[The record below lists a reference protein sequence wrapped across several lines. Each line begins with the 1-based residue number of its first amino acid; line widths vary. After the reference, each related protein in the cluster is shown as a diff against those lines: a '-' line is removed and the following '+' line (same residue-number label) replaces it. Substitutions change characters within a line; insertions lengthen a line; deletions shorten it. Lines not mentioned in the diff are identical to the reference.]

1 MKRTP
6 LRERVFPDYTRGE
19 ETFNMVS
26 HIVGAAIAI
35 AITVLCIIMGASHHN
50 AWAVVSGAIYGST
63 MVIMFTVSSIYHG
76 LHENMGK
83 QVMRVIDHCDIY
95 CLIAGTYTPF
105 LLVSLS
111 GRLGWMFFYIIW
123 GLTIIGIILN
133 AIDLRRFSKVS
144 AYINVAMGWL
154 IIFSFRSLVK
164 AVDRQ
169 GIILLLAGGIIYS
182 IGAILYGLGSKVR
195 YMHSVWHFFVLGGT
209 ICHFF
214 SIYLAVL

>member
-1 MKRTP
+1 MT
-6 LRERVFPDYTRGE
+6 RELVLPDYKLSE
-19 ETFNMVS
+19 ELISAIS
-26 HIVGAAIAI
+26 HGVGTGLSIAACVLCVIKAVHDSVGVVGITAAAVFGAAMIVLYCMSTLYHS
-35 AITVLCIIMGASHHN
+35 ITARKAKYVL
-50 AWAVVSGAIYGST
+50 
-63 MVIMFTVSSIYHG
+63 
-76 LHENMGK
+76 
-83 QVMRVIDHCDIY
+83 RVIDHCSVFL
-95 CLIAGTYTPF
+95 LIAGTYTPF